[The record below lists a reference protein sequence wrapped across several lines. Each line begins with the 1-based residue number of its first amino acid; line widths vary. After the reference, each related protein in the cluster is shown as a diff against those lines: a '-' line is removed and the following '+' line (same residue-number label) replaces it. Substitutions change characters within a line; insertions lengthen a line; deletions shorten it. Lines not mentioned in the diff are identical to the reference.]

1 VDIGQI
7 GESTDIKQYK
17 PWFHEECPLC

>member
-1 VDIGQI
+1 VDIGQT

-17 PWFHEECPLC
+17 PWFHEECSLC